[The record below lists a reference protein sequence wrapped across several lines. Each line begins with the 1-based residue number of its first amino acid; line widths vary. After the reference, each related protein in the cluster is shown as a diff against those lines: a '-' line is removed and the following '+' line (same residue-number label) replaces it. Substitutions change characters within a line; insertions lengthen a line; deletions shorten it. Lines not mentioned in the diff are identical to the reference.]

1 MAPPERIVAVVA
13 WAMHTLRRYVAFAP
27 ETTMVIPDK
36 VQLYVVTC
44 KECHMRIQALLI
56 KLAMYRVVWKQGA
69 SAF

>member
-36 VQLYVVTC
+36 VQLYVIIR
-44 KECHMRIQALLI
+44 KECHMHIPALVI
-56 KLAMYRVVWKQGA
+56 NLAMCQVVWKQGA